1 MDDLYLHSNEPTD
14 DFIDKFEETLTS
26 LCCKLLEFQARALC
40 YLEKNSFVK
49 FSRGMLK
56 KDPWD
61 SLLKDM
67 EDLENEARKFI
78 SLIETDEL
86 KSERERRETELQ
98 SAFEKYQIWQTA
110 TKQDKKLKA
119 IFQLLYTCPYRDR
132 KDRNSPRVAETCEWF
147 TSHPRFREWNESPD
161 SSLLWVS
168 ADPGCG
174 KSVLLKYLVD
184 EALPRPR
191 GRTVCY
197 FFFKDD
203 YDDQKTATS
212 ALASLLRQV
221 LIAQPSLLPQ
231 SVLEKFEIDGRQLI
245 NSFRDLWS
253 ILMNVSSNPQAG
265 EIIFVIDALDECQ
278 DVDRNQLIEEIKK
291 AHLNRDHNIKFLMTS
306 RPYGHI
312 RSAFQSLE
320 RQSPTI
326 HLNAEDEIEVQKIS
340 REIDL
345 VIASRVREVADRK
358 SLEQS
363 EHAFLLEQLTS
374 IQHRTYLWVTLTI
387 EFIEKIPGFTK
398 GNVRRAMGAEIPT
411 SVNDAYSK
419 ILNQSPNHAKARKLL
434 HIILAAKRPLLVEEL
449 SLALAVRKLHQ
460 SDDEIQEEMEP
471 VERFKV
477 TIRDLCGL
485 LLVII
490 EEKVYLLHQTVK
502 EFLVQDTSSSDGISA
517 IHTWQ
522 HSLKPAESSKILAE
536 ACIWVLFSDP
546 GASHEIFFSYS
557 VRYWMVH
564 LRESGSYK
572 GEGLIELGALLCSP
586 ETTEGRRFQDAWKKT
601 GLAIPQRS
609 SPLIIA
615 SCLGLDGVVDLL
627 LDSEETNVDSR
638 DPDQRSSLSWA
649 AINGHE
655 PVVKLL
661 LQTGK
666 VDIDSRDSKYQQTP
680 LSCAAE
686 KGHVA
691 IVKLLLQTGKVDV
704 DTKDSEWHRTP
715 FFWAAQNGH
724 EIVVKLLLQTGRVD
738 IDSKDGGQQTPLS
751 RAAEFGHE
759 AVVELLLQT
768 GHVDIDSKGSSY
780 QQTPLSKAAE
790 NGHEAVVKLLLGTG
804 QVEIDSRDLYQQT
817 PLALAAKRGHEA
829 VVKLL
834 LQTKQADIDSK
845 DHHQRTPVFLAA
857 ENGYED
863 VVKLLS
869 DASTVTRERMSG
881 TPAALI

>member
-1 MDDLYLHSNEPTD
+1 MDDLYLHSNEASD
-14 DFIDKFEETLTS
+14 EFIEKFEETLAS

-40 YLEKNSFVK
+40 YLEKNSFVQ

-78 SLIETDEL
+78 SLIEADEL
-86 KSERERRETELQ
+86 RSEREKRETELQ
-98 SAFEKYQIWQTA
+98 CAFEKYQSWQITS
-110 TKQDKKLKA
+110 KQDKKLKA
-119 IFQLLYTCPYRDR
+119 FFQLLYTCPYRDR

-147 TSHPRFREWNESPD
+147 TSHPRFQEWNES
-161 SSLLWVS
+161 SESRLLWVS

-174 KSVLLKYLVD
+174 KSVLSKYLVD
-184 EALPRPR
+184 EVLPKPR

-221 LIAQPSLLPQ
+221 LMAQPSLLPQ
-231 SVLEKFEIDGRQLI
+231 SVLEKFEMDGRQLI
-245 NSFRDLWS
+245 NSFRELWS
-253 ILMNVSSNPQAG
+253 ILMSVSSNPQAG

-278 DVDRNQLIEEIKK
+278 DEDRNQLIEEVKT
-291 AHLNRDHNIKFLMTS
+291 AHLNKDHKVKFLMTS

-326 HLNAEDEIEVQKIS
+326 HLNAEDEVEVQKIS
-340 REIDL
+340 QEIDL
-345 VIASRVREVADRK
+345 VIESRVREVADRK
-358 SLEQS
+358 SLEPS
-363 EHAFLLEQLTS
+363 ERAFLLKQLTS
-374 IQHRTYLWVTLTI
+374 IQHRTYLWVTLTM
-387 EFIEKIPGFTK
+387 EFLEKIPGFTK

-419 ILNQSPNHAKARKLL
+419 ILNQSPNHAKAKRLL
-434 HIILAAKRPLLVEEL
+434 HIILAAKRPLHVEEL
-449 SLALAVRKLHQ
+449 SVALAVQKLHQ
-460 SDDEIQEEMEP
+460 SDDEIQDEMEP
-471 VERFKV
+471 VERFKA

-502 EFLVQDTSSSDGISA
+502 EFLVQDSSPSDSISA

-522 HSLKPAESSKILAE
+522 HSLKPIESSKILAE
-536 ACIWVLFSDP
+536 VCIWVLFADP
-546 GASHEIFFSYS
+546 GTGHEIFLNYS

-564 LRESGSYK
+564 SRESRSNRR
-572 GEGLIELGALLCSP
+572 ETLTELGALLCSP
-586 ETTEGRRFQDAWKKT
+586 GTAEGKRFQGAWKKT
-601 GLAIPQRS
+601 GLDMPQCS
-609 SPLIIA
+609 APLIFA
-615 SCLGLDGVVDLL
+615 SCFGLDGVVDML

-638 DPDQRSSLSWA
+638 DSYQRSSLSWA

-655 PVVKLL
+655 AVVKLL

-666 VDIDSRDSKYQQTP
+666 VDIDSKDSQYQQTP

-686 KGHVA
+686 KGHAAV
-691 IVKLLLQTGKVDV
+691 VKLLLQTGKVDI

-724 EIVVKLLLQTGRVD
+724 ESVVKLLLQTGQVN

-759 AVVELLLQT
+759 AVVKLLLQT
-768 GHVDIDSKGSSY
+768 GQVDVDSKGSSY
-780 QQTPLSKAAE
+780 QQTALSKAAE
-790 NGHEAVVKLLLGTG
+790 NGHVAVVKLLLQTG
-804 QVEIDSRDLYQQT
+804 QADLNSRDLYQQT

-829 VVKLL
+829 MVELL
-834 LQTKQADIDSK
+834 LQTEKVDIDSK
-845 DHHQRTPVFLAA
+845 DYQQRTPMSLAA
-857 ENGYED
+857 GNGYEA

-869 DASTVTRERMSG
+869 DASTREKMGGS
-881 TPAALI
+881 PVALI